1 MLRRIVELVFPAY
14 VAFSVAVLLWDTFL
28 AGRIARLRSVP
39 RPFAGLTALCGL
51 LLFPALFVYL
61 AAASTLTARTVY
73 SIAWLWPLTIVLFAA
88 QAVYATARQLVVP
101 FLGGPI
107 AVYNVLLAAVAIA
120 RYATYAGVALP
131 PPAQA
136 LTAAQ
141 ASAMGLV
148 AGSAALWA
156 PWAVAVPLLSP
167 AYPGR
172 WTISR
177 TVRVTVAAFAAAAAA
192 VTAAELVRGVGAVLS
207 YRGYA
212 NAPLQERPAGDFL
225 IGVRLFPDLTS
236 DEGPPPLALR
246 NDVALA
252 DSVGARAVMVVVDPA
267 ATRGQALDSLARS
280 LDELRRDSVA
290 LIVALGYPPDA
301 GRAFRRDREAY
312 TRARLAEVERIARRI
327 RPDYL
332 LPADEPYGRGAR
344 ALGRLPSR
352 YWTGYIAEASR
363 LVKAVNRRIKVGVS
377 AADYSPADSALYAW
391 AVARG
396 SPVDAV
402 GFAFFPSFRGAVS
415 LEARLAAADRW
426 MFAAGVPQQVQIAR
440 RAADSARVV
449 DSTRLADSTAA
460 ALAAGTAEV
469 ADSTVLAGADT
480 LLAPSPAATPPPAA
494 LKLRFPEH
502 WVFAAGGYPLAHGEA
517 SQERALWRSLSWA
530 TSRPA
535 VRGLIAADAGEYGSL
550 DGLRAPTG
558 RTRRAATAVRRAIRG
573 LAEGRL

>member
-1 MLRRIVELVFPAY
+1 MLRRFLDLLFPAY
-14 VAFSVAVLLWDTFL
+14 VAFSAAVLLWDTFL

-61 AAASTLTARTVY
+61 AASSTLTARTVY
-73 SIAWLWPLTIVLFAA
+73 SIAWLWPVTIVMFAA
-88 QAVYATARQLVVP
+88 QAVYATARRLVAP

-107 AVYNVLLAAVAIA
+107 AAYNVLLAAVAVA

-141 ASAMGLV
+141 ASALGLV

-156 PWAVAVPLLSP
+156 PYTLAVPLLSP

-177 TVRVTVAAFAAAAAA
+177 TVRVTVAAFAATAAAI
-192 VTAAELVRGVGAVLS
+192 TATEVVRGVGAVLS

-212 NAPLQERPAGDFL
+212 NAQLQERPAGDFL
-225 IGVRLFPDLTS
+225 VGIRVLPALSGS
-236 DEGPPPLALR
+236 DGPPPLALR
-246 NDVALA
+246 MDMALA
-252 DSVGARAVMVVVDPA
+252 DSVGARAVLVVVEPSA
-267 ATRGQALDSLARS
+267 ARGPALDSLARS

-290 LIVALGYPPDA
+290 LIVALGYPSDA
-301 GRAFRRDREAY
+301 RRAFRRDQDAY
-312 TRARLAEVERIARRI
+312 TRARLADVERIARRI

-344 ALGRLPSR
+344 AIGRLPPR
-352 YWTGYIAEASR
+352 YWADYLTEASR
-363 LVKAVNRRIKVGVS
+363 RVKLVNRRIKVGVS
-377 AADYSPADSALYAW
+377 AADFSASDSALYAW
-391 AVARG
+391 AVAPG
-396 SPVDAV
+396 SPVDAI
-402 GFAFFPSFRGAVS
+402 GFSFFPSFRGAVS

-426 MFAAGVPQQVQIAR
+426 MFAAGVPQQVQQVR
-440 RAADSARVV
+440 RAAADSARV
-449 DSTRLADSTAA
+449 ADSTATADSASAAAQADSA
-460 ALAAGTAEV
+460 ALGG
-469 ADSTVLAGADT
+469 DP
-480 LLAPSPAATPPPAA
+480 LLAAPPSPQPLAAPAPA
-494 LKLRFPEH
+494 GGAKPSVREH

-517 SQERALWRSLSWA
+517 SQERALWRSLAWA

-535 VRGLIAADAGEYGSL
+535 VRGLIAADASDYGTL

-558 RTRRAATAVRRAIRG
+558 RTRRAAMAVRRAVRG